1 MLTPVAAS
9 TSSRACSYEP
19 DRLAISARRC
29 SCQEYP
35 HGGRFSTAS
44 RGNSDGTPFTPARY
58 AIRRTL
64 TAPSVVTTVAG

>member
-9 TSSRACSYEP
+9 TNSRACSYEP
-19 DRLAISARRC
+19 DRANICASRC

-44 RGNSDGTPFTPARY
+44 RGNSDPAPLIPGRY
-58 AIRRTL
+58 AIRRTR
-64 TAPSVVTTVAG
+64 TSPSAVTTGRA